1 MIVTCPNCDARYR
14 LSDAVV
20 ARRARLKC
28 AACDHRW
35 VPEPEAETP
44 PEAAPVVETAPEPP
58 PPEPPPPEPE
68 PPAWEPPEEE
78 EDAEEPRSH
87 LVRNLVAIVLG
98 LALTVTAAGLWVG
111 RVDAGR
117 IPVIGDTLTRLI
129 PVGQP
134 LGLSVAGV
142 VTQLPSGGRVLD
154 VTGTITNRGQGRA
167 RVPLLRA
174 TLAGPDG
181 AATRWTIA
189 PPVAELAPGAS
200 AGFTSTVMGFPPAA
214 TSLTIT
220 VSR

>member
-1 MIVTCPNCDARYR
+1 M
-14 LSDAVV
+14 

-35 VPEPEAETP
+35 VPEPEAEVA
-44 PEAAPVVETAPEPP
+44 PEAAPVVEAAPEPP
-58 PPEPPPPEPE
+58 PPEPPPPETTPPEAPPAEPE
-68 PPAWEPPEEE
+68 PPAWEPPEE

-87 LVRNLVAIVLG
+87 LVRNVVAIVLG

-134 LGLSVAGV
+134 LGLSVTGV

-200 AGFTSTVMGFPPAA
+200 ATFTSTVMGFPPAA